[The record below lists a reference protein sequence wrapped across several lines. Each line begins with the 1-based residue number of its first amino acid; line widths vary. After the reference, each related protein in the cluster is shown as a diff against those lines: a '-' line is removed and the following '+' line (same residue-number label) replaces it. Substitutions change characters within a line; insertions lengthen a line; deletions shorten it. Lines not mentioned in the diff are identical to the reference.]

1 MPVRGIRGAVGVEAN
16 TASAIGEA
24 TRRLLE
30 SICRANGVAPSAI
43 ISAFF
48 TVTVDLNAAFPAT
61 AARAMGWTD
70 VPLLDAQEIEVPGG
84 MPRVIRV
91 LLHVDTD
98 RARGDIEHVY
108 LGRTEALRPD
118 LKDRA

>member
-1 MPVRGIRGAVGVEAN
+1 VPVRGIRGAVDVEAN
-16 TASAIGEA
+16 TAAAIGEA

-30 SICRANGVAPSAI
+30 SMCRANGLVPSSI

-61 AARAMGWTD
+61 AARALGWTD
-70 VPLLDAQEIEVPGG
+70 VPLLDAQEIEVPGS

-91 LLHVDTD
+91 LLHVETD
-98 RARGDIEHVY
+98 RPRGGIEHVY
-108 LGRTEALRPD
+108 LGRAAALRPD
-118 LKDRA
+118 LESRP